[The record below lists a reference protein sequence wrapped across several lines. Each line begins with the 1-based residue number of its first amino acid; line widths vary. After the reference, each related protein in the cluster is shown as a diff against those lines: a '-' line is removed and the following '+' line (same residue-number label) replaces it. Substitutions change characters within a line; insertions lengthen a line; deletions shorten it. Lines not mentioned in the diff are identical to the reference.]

1 MSEVSEVES
10 VSETITLDDKAYS
23 IEDMTET
30 EIHYLNQIKSCT
42 AQSRELQNKL
52 QQCEVAR
59 VAFVDMLREEL
70 NKMPEEE

>member
-1 MSEVSEVES
+1 MSEIES
-10 VSETITLDDKAYS
+10 VSETITLDDKEYS
-23 IEDMTET
+23 IEDMTEA
-30 EIHYLNQIKSCT
+30 ELHYLNQIK
-42 AQSRELQNKL
+42 AVQLKVGNYKINKL

>member
-1 MSEVSEVES
+1 MSEIES
-10 VSETITLDDKAYS
+10 VSETITLDDKEYS
-23 IEDMTET
+23 IEDMTEA
-30 EIHYLNQIKSCT
+30 ELHYLNQIKSCT